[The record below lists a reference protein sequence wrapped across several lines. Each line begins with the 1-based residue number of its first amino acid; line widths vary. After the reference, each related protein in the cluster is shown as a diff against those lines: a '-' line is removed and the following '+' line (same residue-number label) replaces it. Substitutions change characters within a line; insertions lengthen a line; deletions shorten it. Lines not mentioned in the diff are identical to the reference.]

1 MENTKFRHNP
11 SGISQFKEAQAEYL
25 CVLQHQNTYW
35 RQRAKQFWLKEGD
48 SNTVFFHKAVKRRQ
62 QTNRIMKLRDNNGM
76 WIERGWVLRDDK
88 GKFIA
93 AMSVPGN
100 GVFTPSEAE
109 GMAIREALS
118 WLKEKGI
125 TKVQVET
132 DALQEWTVDPPSFIV
147 NDLYNDLN

>member
-1 MENTKFRHNP
+1 
-11 SGISQFKEAQAEYL
+11 
-25 CVLQHQNTYW
+25 
-35 RQRAKQFWLKEGD
+35 
-48 SNTVFFHKAVKRRQ
+48 
-62 QTNRIMKLRDNNGM
+62 MKLNTDASVDERNGTM
-76 WIERGWVLRDDK
+76 GLGWVLRDDK

-132 DALQEWTVDPPSFIV
+132 DALQVVQQLGEIEGVSSFSLLILDIKDMLDSLSHEWTVDPPSFII